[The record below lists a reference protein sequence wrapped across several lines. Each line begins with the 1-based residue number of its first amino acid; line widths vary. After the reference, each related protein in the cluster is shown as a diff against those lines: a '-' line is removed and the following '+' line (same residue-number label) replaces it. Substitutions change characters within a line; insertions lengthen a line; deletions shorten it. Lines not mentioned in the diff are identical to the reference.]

1 MLQQTRMEV
10 VLRYFAPFAGKFP
23 DVRALAAASP
33 DEVLAAWSGLGYY
46 RRARMLHAGAG
57 DVVER
62 WGGVIPTD
70 PETLQTIAGI
80 GRYTAG
86 AIASIAYGA
95 RAAIV
100 DGNVAR
106 VFSRLFEL
114 EAPLASPSLMTAAW
128 REAEQLVA
136 ACDQPRAFNQ
146 GLMELGALICT
157 PQQPACDRCP
167 LQAHCRAY
175 ASDRVSA
182 LPLPKQ
188 RRVATRMVV
197 PLYLID
203 DGRGRFL
210 MRRERGQLMTAM
222 LHLPHGSNDLLSGR
236 VLPVIEK
243 ELIGSF
249 RHTITTRNVEF
260 RLHRAELRGIA
271 DSGDYEWVAPA
282 DLPRL
287 PHPSYVAKALALTD
301 VSARA

>member
-10 VLRYFAPFAGKFP
+10 VLRYFAPFVARFP
-23 DVRALAAASP
+23 DVRALAATTK

-46 RRARMLHAGAG
+46 RRAQMLHAGAS

-62 WGGVIPTD
+62 FGGVIPAD
-70 PETLQTIAGI
+70 PKALQSIAGI

-86 AIASIAYGA
+86 AIASIAYGE

-106 VFSRLFEL
+106 VFSRLFAIE
-114 EAPLASPSLMTAAW
+114 EPLGSPSLMTAAW
-128 REAEQLVA
+128 REAEQLVST
-136 ACDQPRAFNQ
+136 CKDPRAFNQ
-146 GLMELGALICT
+146 GLMELGALVCT
-157 PQQPACDRCP
+157 PQQPACHVCP
-167 LQAHCRAY
+167 IQANCRAY
-175 ASDRVSA
+175 ATDRVQA
-182 LPLPKQ
+182 FPLPKA

-203 DGRGRFL
+203 DGFGRFL
-210 MRRERGQLMTAM
+210 MRRERGALMTSM
-222 LHLPHGSNDLLSGR
+222 LHLPHGSNDLLGGS
-236 VLPVIEK
+236 VLPVVEK

-271 DSGDYEWVAPA
+271 DSGDFEWVNPS

-287 PHPSYVAKALALTD
+287 PHPSYVAKALTLTGL
-301 VSARA
+301 